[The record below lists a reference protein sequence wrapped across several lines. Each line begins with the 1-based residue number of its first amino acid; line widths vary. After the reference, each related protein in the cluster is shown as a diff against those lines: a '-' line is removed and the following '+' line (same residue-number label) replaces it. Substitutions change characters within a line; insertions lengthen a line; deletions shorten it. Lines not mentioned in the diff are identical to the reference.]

1 MWIISKSCG
10 LFNVRAI
17 SAIYEDNGYTVAT
30 NICGTSKVISANPV
44 LDKITEAIKRGIPFL
59 EVE

>member
-17 SAIYEDNGYTVAT
+17 SRIYEDGEYTCAS
-30 NICGTSKVISANPV
+30 NIGGSSAVISHSRV
-44 LDKITEAIKRGIPFL
+44 LDKITEAVKRGYPFL